1 MCAGIDLYWIPLGAG
16 GHFVRLNGKVYEA
29 VQALVQRRAR
39 RNLYHSAL
47 VVSVSEGS
55 YVIECAWVSSTDSD
69 KRGVVAAGPVWN
81 NWAGRLRPLSVTRCA
96 VGWAAPSPMS
106 RRRWRARND
115 SLATRATARRLIELS
130 PQVPTPAMGPGSMRE
145 WERCGTPTR
154 SSHGLL
160 GAAVLTQRP
169 CVYRKM
175 DGRPVGMPVLVV
187 AQAGGVRKEVPKIDP
202 ATAVLVE
209 VADAT
214 AQLQCTMSAYMEGPM
229 YMRDPAHGGDR
240 SHQGLTQ
247 ATVSSSPEVTSSAQ
261 GAECASSFPTSRSS
275 GTRYD

>member
-81 NWAGRLRPLSVTRCA
+81 NWAGRLRPLRYEVRCWLGGTIPDVAEA
-96 VGWAAPSPMS
+96 VESPQRLS
-106 RRRWRARND
+106 CD
-115 SLATRATARRLIELS
+115 EATARRLIELS
-130 PQVPTPAMGPGSMRE
+130 PQVPTPPWGRDQ
-145 WERCGTPTR
+145 CGVGDVELQLG
-154 SSHGLL
+154 HLL
-160 GAAVLTQRP
+160 ASCAAVLTQRP

-175 DGRPVGMPVLVV
+175 DGRPVGMPVWLW
-187 AQAGGVRKEVPKIDP
+187 RKPDEKEVPKIDP
-202 ATAVLVE
+202 ATAWFWSRLRMPLHSFGARCQRTWRVL
-209 VADAT
+209 
-214 AQLQCTMSAYMEGPM
+214 CI
-229 YMRDPAHGGDR
+229 
-240 SHQGLTQ
+240 
-247 ATVSSSPEVTSSAQ
+247 
-261 GAECASSFPTSRSS
+261 
-275 GTRYD
+275 